1 MSLNVTLVGTTDRQ
15 LEEFLRGPQH
25 RVKSVAVSDLLALA
39 QLQMAQPDVVVLDIR
54 NATSL
59 PPTLAT
65 LRRQHPGTGV
75 VIIASRMDPALML
88 DAMRAGVNEWLAD
101 PITGPDLLNAIDRIS
116 ASKPASVSGQI
127 FAFVGAK
134 GGVGTTTTV
143 VNVAAA
149 LAQVVPDEQTLL
161 MDMHLSYG
169 DAAVFL
175 GAEPRF
181 SVADAMENTHRLDEA
196 FFESLVVQTKSGV
209 HLLASAE
216 RTASGVDLRRVS
228 TLLQFAI
235 SHYRYTLLDLPRSE
249 AAALDALE
257 SVATILIVANQEL
270 ATVRNAGRMAA
281 ALRQRYGKDRVRVV
295 VSRFDKQAE
304 IGADDVARVV
314 GSPVSFSV
322 PSDYR
327 AALQALNK
335 GRPLAMDRES
345 KLAAAFH
352 SMACE
357 LAGVRPAVAAD
368 APRSGGLLGLI
379 TGRRSAERRA

>member
-1 MSLNVTLVGTTDRQ
+1 VNVVNITIAGSTDRQ
-15 LEEFLRGPQH
+15 LEELLKAPNF
-25 RVKSVAVSDLLALA
+25 RVRSVAVSELLALA
-39 QLQMAQPDVVVLDIR
+39 QPNAAQPAVVVLDVR
-54 NATSL
+54 DATSL
-59 PPTLAT
+59 PPTLGT
-65 LRRQHPGTGV
+65 LRRQHPTTGV
-75 VIIASRMDPALML
+75 IIVARRMDPAMML
-88 DAMRAGVNEWLAD
+88 EAMRAGVSEWLAEPLTAQD
-101 PITGPDLLNAIDRIS
+101 VANAVERVTS
-116 ASKPASVSGQI
+116 ARPSQINGQI

-134 GGVGTTTTV
+134 GGVGTTTTA
-143 VNVAAA
+143 VNVATA
-149 LAQVVPDEQTLL
+149 LAQVVPGEETLF

-196 FFESLVVQTKSGV
+196 FFESLVVQTKSKV

-216 RTASGVDLRRVS
+216 RAASGADLRRIS
-228 TLLQFAI
+228 TLLQFAM
-235 SHYRYTLLDLPRSE
+235 SHYRFTLLDVPRSE
-249 AAALDALE
+249 AATLDALE
-257 SVATILIVANQEL
+257 GVATIMIVANQEL

-281 ALRQRYGKDRVRVV
+281 ALRQRYGKDRVRVI

-304 IGADDVARVV
+304 IGTDDVARVV

-335 GRPLAMDRES
+335 GRPLAMDRET

-352 SMACE
+352 GIACE
-357 LAGVRPAVAAD
+357 LAGVRPHPAAEP
-368 APRSGGLLGLI
+368 AKGSGGGLLGLI
-379 TGRRSAERRA
+379 TGRR

>member
-1 MSLNVTLVGTTDRQ
+1 VNLNIIIAGTADRQ
-15 LEEFLRGPQH
+15 LEELLKAPNY
-25 RVKSVAVSDLLALA
+25 RVRSVAVSELLALA
-39 QLQMAQPDVVVLDIR
+39 QPNATQPDVLVLDVR
-54 NATSL
+54 EALSL

-65 LRRQHPGTGV
+65 LRRQHPTTGV
-75 VIIASRMDPALML
+75 VIVARRMDPTLML
-88 DAMRAGVNEWLAD
+88 EAMRAGVNEWLAE
-101 PITGPDLLNAIDRIS
+101 PLTAADLTNAIERVTS
-116 ASKPASVSGQI
+116 ARPSQVNGQI

-134 GGVGTTTTV
+134 GGVGTTTTA

-149 LAQVVPDEQTLL
+149 LAQVVPDEPTLL

-196 FFESLVVQTKSGV
+196 FFESLVVQTKSKV

-216 RTASGVDLRRVS
+216 RAVGGADLRRIS
-228 TLLQFAI
+228 TLLQFALA
-235 SHYRYTLLDLPRSE
+235 HYRFTLLDVPRSE
-249 AAALDALE
+249 AATLDALE
-257 SVATILIVANQEL
+257 GVATILIVANQEL

-281 ALRQRYGKDRVRVV
+281 ALRQRYGKDRIRII

-304 IGADDVARVV
+304 IGPEDVARVA

-335 GRPLAMDRES
+335 GRPIAMEKDT
-345 KLAAAFH
+345 KLAAAFNAI
-352 SMACE
+352 ACE
-357 LAGVRPAVAAD
+357 LAGVRPQAA
-368 APRSGGLLGLI
+368 AEPSKASGGGLLGRI
-379 TGRRSAERRA
+379 TGRR

>member
-1 MSLNVTLVGTTDRQ
+1 
-15 LEEFLRGPQH
+15 
-25 RVKSVAVSDLLALA
+25 
-39 QLQMAQPDVVVLDIR
+39 
-54 NATSL
+54 
-59 PPTLAT
+59 
-65 LRRQHPGTGV
+65 
-75 VIIASRMDPALML
+75 
-88 DAMRAGVNEWLAD
+88 VN
-101 PITGPDLLNAIDRIS
+101 
-116 ASKPASVSGQI
+116 GQI

-134 GGVGTTTTV
+134 GGVGTTTTAI
-143 VNVAAA
+143 NVAAA

-196 FFESLVVQTKSGV
+196 FFESLVVQTKSRV

-216 RTASGVDLRRVS
+216 RATSGADLRRVS
-228 TLLQFAI
+228 TLLQFAM
-235 SHYRYTLLDLPRSE
+235 SHYRFTLLDLPRSE
-249 AAALDALE
+249 ATALDALE
-257 SVATILIVANQEL
+257 GVANIMIVANQEL

-281 ALRQRYGKDRVRVV
+281 ALRQRYGKDRVRII
-295 VSRFDKQAE
+295 VSRYDKQAE
-304 IGADDVARVV
+304 IGTEDVERVA

-345 KLAAAFH
+345 KLAGAFH
-352 SMACE
+352 AIACE
-357 LAGVRPAVAAD
+357 LAGVKAQAA
-368 APRSGGLLGLI
+368 AEEPKSGGLLGLF
-379 TGRRSAERRA
+379 GRR